1 MVLLSID
8 WTNLHE
14 LLRSLYDE
22 MMPLCED
29 MASVA
34 KGVAGIGALFYV
46 AYRVWQSLARAEE
59 IDVFPL
65 FRPFVLGLCIMFFP
79 TMVLGTIN
87 GILSPVCSA
96 TSSLVERQTFDIRKK
111 TTNWNGKRCF
121 VTRQRPF
128 WLAMRNLTRG

>member
-46 AYRVWQSLARAEE
+46 AYRVWQSLARAEPV
-59 IDVFPL
+59 DVFPL
-65 FRPFVLGLCIMFFP
+65 LRPFALGRKVKISQTGDIHRTTTQQC
-79 TMVLGTIN
+79 
-87 GILSPVCSA
+87 LS
-96 TSSLVERQTFDIRKK
+96 Q
-111 TTNWNGKRCF
+111 
-121 VTRQRPF
+121 
-128 WLAMRNLTRG
+128 

>member
-1 MVLLSID
+1 MLLLSID

-34 KGVAGIGALFYV
+34 KGVAGLGALFYV
-46 AYRVWQSLARAEE
+46 AYRVWQSLARAEP

-65 FRPFVLGLCIMFFP
+65 FRPFVLGLCIMFFRLWYWAQSTGFFSRMQSDFLTGRTADLRHEEIP
-79 TMVLGTIN
+79 GR
-87 GILSPVCSA
+87 
-96 TSSLVERQTFDIRKK
+96 ERQ
-111 TTNWNGKRCF
+111 
-121 VTRQRPF
+121 
-128 WLAMRNLTRG
+128 AETRGDAA

>member
-1 MVLLSID
+1 MLLLSID

-34 KGVAGIGALFYV
+34 KGVAGLGALFYV
-46 AYRVWQSLARAEE
+46 AYRVWQSLARAEP

-65 FRPFVLGLCIMFFP
+65 FRPSCWAFASCFFP
-79 TMVLGTIN
+79 LWYWYN
-87 GILSPVCSA
+87 
-96 TSSLVERQTFDIRKK
+96 
-111 TTNWNGKRCF
+111 
-121 VTRQRPF
+121 QRDSFSRMQSDFLPGRTAD
-128 WLAMRNLTRG
+128 L

>member
-34 KGVAGIGALFYV
+34 KGVAGLGALVLRGLPGMAVPFKGRRDR
-46 AYRVWQSLARAEE
+46 RVP
-59 IDVFPL
+59 PL
-65 FRPFVLGLCIMFFP
+65 PTLCAGPLHHVLSYYGAGDNQRDSF
-79 TMVLGTIN
+79 
-87 GILSPVCSA
+87 PVCKAPLPHWSN
-96 TSSLVERQTFDIRKK
+96 S
-111 TTNWNGKRCF
+111 
-121 VTRQRPF
+121 RPS
-128 WLAMRNLTRG
+128 T

>member
-29 MASVA
+29 MANVA

-46 AYRVWQSLARAEE
+46 AYRVWQSLSRAEE
-59 IDVFPL
+59 IDV
-65 FRPFVLGLCIMFFP
+65 
-79 TMVLGTIN
+79 
-87 GILSPVCSA
+87 S
-96 TSSLVERQTFDIRKK
+96 
-111 TTNWNGKRCF
+111 
-121 VTRQRPF
+121 RQR
-128 WLAMRNLTRG
+128 LSLCVMRNLTRR

>member
-59 IDVFPL
+59 IDVSHSRAGDHQRDSFPRVQCDFL
-65 FRPFVLGLCIMFFP
+65 AGRTADLRHEEVSGREGR
-79 TMVLGTIN
+79 TGT
-87 GILSPVCSA
+87 GGDA
-96 TSSLVERQTFDIRKK
+96 
-111 TTNWNGKRCF
+111 
-121 VTRQRPF
+121 
-128 WLAMRNLTRG
+128 A

>member
-46 AYRVWQSLARAEE
+46 AYRVWQSL
-59 IDVFPL
+59 
-65 FRPFVLGLCIMFFP
+65 
-79 TMVLGTIN
+79 
-87 GILSPVCSA
+87 
-96 TSSLVERQTFDIRKK
+96 
-111 TTNWNGKRCF
+111 
-121 VTRQRPF
+121 
-128 WLAMRNLTRG
+128 

>member
-46 AYRVWQSLARAEE
+46 AYRVWQSLSRAEE

-65 FRPFVLGLCIMFFP
+65 FRPFVLGLCIMFFLRSSYKHLP
-79 TMVLGTIN
+79 NKVSYIYPFYTGRYRIDRIA
-87 GILSPVCSA
+87 ILPH
-96 TSSLVERQTFDIRKK
+96 I
-111 TTNWNGKRCF
+111 G
-121 VTRQRPF
+121 
-128 WLAMRNLTRG
+128 

>member
-59 IDVFPL
+59 IDVFP
-65 FRPFVLGLCIMFFP
+65 FSGHSCWGFASCS
-79 TMVLGTIN
+79 
-87 GILSPVCSA
+87 SPLWYWARSTEYFLPCA
-96 TSSLVERQTFDIRKK
+96 ALLPHW
-111 TTNWNGKRCF
+111 WNG
-121 VTRQRPF
+121 RP
-128 WLAMRNLTRG
+128 LT